1 MAGYTNQAARLVGVH
16 SSTIVAPDD
25 DHQELIPGQTFSP
38 ARLVGVQYD
47 WKRPGEPGRFQSMVE
62 DFADFVRH
70 SPTVDRDLLDSFCK
84 LVKNDEEAWQLAET
98 MIPEFH
104 ADKQLQPEYNIHFI
118 YILSKL
124 KRLSGPVLPRMV
136 YRSEQEFLD
145 CRHARM
151 VESLS
156 SGWGMIPA
164 RAKTEIEERIATLK
178 DLAHLSKTRQEKEI
192 DAMRQVALS
201 PFKRQPRRKAA
212 APPTENRLKRKLTES
227 EDKNEDNDVPSKKD
241 DHCNEGTPAKRQKK
255 YNTGHT
261 WHRAHYTGRP

>member
-104 ADKQLQPEYNIHFI
+104 ADKQLQ
-118 YILSKL
+118 
-124 KRLSGPVLPRMV
+124 
-136 YRSEQEFLD
+136 SEQEFLD

-178 DLAHLSKTRQEKEI
+178 DLAHSLRTTHIAEKKE
-192 DAMRQVALS
+192 
-201 PFKRQPRRKAA
+201 RRKR
-212 APPTENRLKRKLTES
+212 APKSDL
-227 EDKNEDNDVPSKKD
+227 D
-241 DHCNEGTPAKRQKK
+241 
-255 YNTGHT
+255 
-261 WHRAHYTGRP
+261 